1 MMTYVAQ
8 FLQYSNDMPAPD
20 DHLQV
25 GNQTDIFNRS
35 VKLTFTP
42 SKDFTAELRALL
54 PVKSTSSLLKVN
66 CRVIV
71 PLFLLLFLPLL
82 LPSPV

>member
-1 MMTYVAQ
+1 MTYVAQ

-35 VKLTFTP
+35 VTLTFTP
-42 SKDFTAELRALL
+42 SKDFTAELTALL
-54 PVKSTSSLLKVN
+54 SVKSTSSLLKV
-66 CRVIV
+66 
-71 PLFLLLFLPLL
+71 
-82 LPSPV
+82 